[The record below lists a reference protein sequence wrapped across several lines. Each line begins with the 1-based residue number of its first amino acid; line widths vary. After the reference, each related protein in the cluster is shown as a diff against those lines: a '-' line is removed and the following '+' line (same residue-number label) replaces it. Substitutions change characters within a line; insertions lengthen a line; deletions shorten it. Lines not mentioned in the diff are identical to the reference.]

1 MSYNKENYAR
11 IRQAY
16 QTKYLKAY
24 AEADRRTE
32 HLHQQSPELAALD
45 RELASAGVEIA
56 MAALRGGEE
65 REATLARIEAR
76 NLALQEKR
84 AALLLSMG
92 YPSDYTLP
100 PYECPKCND
109 TGFVD
114 AKMCE
119 CMRRD
124 LILAAHESSGL
135 GSLMQR
141 QSFDNFDLSYYGA
154 NAKSMGDKLEFL
166 KQYAQKFS
174 EGASNLILMGPTG
187 LGKTHLSTAMAR
199 TIIDRGF
206 DVFYTGAI
214 EMFADFE
221 KAKFG
226 MGEAKK
232 DAADQIARYTECDL
246 LILDDLGTET
256 CNQFTASCLYLVLNT
271 RINLRRTTI
280 INTNLDYK
288 EIQSRYADR
297 ITSRLFGEFLVI
309 GFSGT
314 DIRRQK
320 LNKK

>member
-32 HLHQQSPELAALD
+32 ELHRQSPALAQIDRELKSMGAEVALAALQ
-45 RELASAGVEIA
+45 
-56 MAALRGGEE
+56 GGEE
-65 REATLARIEAR
+65 GRAMLARIEER

-84 AALLLSMG
+84 TALLAQMG
-92 YPSDYTLP
+92 YPADYTTP
-100 PYECPKCND
+100 PYECPKCRD

-114 AKMCE
+114 AKMCG

-124 LILAAHESSGL
+124 LILAAYESSGL

-141 QSFDNFDLSYYGA
+141 QSFENFDLSYYGA
-154 NAKSMGDKLEFL
+154 DAARMRENFNSLR
-166 KQYAQKFS
+166 QYAESFG
-174 EGASNLILMGPTG
+174 EGAESLILMGGTG
-187 LGKTHLSTAMAR
+187 LGKTHLSTAVAR
-199 TIIDRGF
+199 RVIQRGY

-221 KAKFG
+221 RAKFG
-226 MGEAKK
+226 MGEDKK
-232 DAADQIARYTECDL
+232 DAADGLARYTECDL

-256 CNQFTASCLYLVLNT
+256 ANQFTSSCLYLVLNT
-271 RINLRRTTI
+271 RINLRRATI
-280 INTNLDYK
+280 INTNLTYK
-288 EIQSRYADR
+288 DIQTRYADR
-297 ITSRLFGEFLVI
+297 ITSRLFGEFVVKSFT
-309 GFSGT
+309 GV

-320 LNKK
+320 LAKK